1 MLGWVQ
7 NDEAAA
13 HYIDIIG
20 QYSLG
25 ASKLLNYFGK
35 CTPPKIAWQVDP
47 FGHSREHANIVALV
61 QLFFNLFDNLFY
73 CLVRI

>member
-1 MLGWVQ
+1 MLKELVQNGQVEFIGGGWVQ

-25 ASKLLNYFGK
+25 AKKLSDNFGN
-35 CTPPKIAWQVDP
+35 CVPPRTAWQVDP
-47 FGHSREHANIVALV
+47 FGHSREHTNIVALV
-61 QLFFNLFDNLFY
+61 N
-73 CLVRI
+73 